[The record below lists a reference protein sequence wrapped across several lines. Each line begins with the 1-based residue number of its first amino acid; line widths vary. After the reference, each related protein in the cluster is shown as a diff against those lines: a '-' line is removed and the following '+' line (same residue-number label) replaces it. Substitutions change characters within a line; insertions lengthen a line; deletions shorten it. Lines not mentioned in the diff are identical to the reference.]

1 LYFLLAHLH
10 GRFEYLQQG
19 LAIILAYVGVKM
31 LIVRWYHIPTW
42 VSLSVITVVLTVAI
56 LASLRVE
63 RRRAEE
69 EAAGGAAVAP
79 GGDAGAEG
87 GNAVPDD
94 EPAAVFEDKAAHRDH

>member
-1 LYFLLAHLH
+1 
-10 GRFEYLQQG
+10 
-19 LAIILAYVGVKM
+19 M

-94 EPAAVFEDKAAHRDH
+94 EPAAVFEDKAARRDH